1 MNEQGLQQ
9 RVHPGIAEAQAG
21 DAGAGIGEDRGG
33 QVGEGSG
40 AADGIVADVLDAEQ
54 APVGG
59 EADLQQ
65 GGQVGQPFREPEI
78 AGVVDRGL
86 GA

>member
-1 MNEQGLQQ
+1 
-9 RVHPGIAEAQAG
+9 VHPGIAEAQPG

-40 AADGIVADVLDAEQ
+40 AVDGIVAEVLDAEQ

-59 EADLQQ
+59 EADLWAAPRFSDSYYSCCQAAC
-65 GGQVGQPFREPEI
+65 R
-78 AGVVDRGL
+78 
-86 GA
+86 